1 MTAEVTTM
9 PPAAAPEAERGQ
21 DPGRRRRRFKEL
33 ELAALL
39 LLLIVFLWIVL
50 WYLLF
55 RQPINPLPPI
65 PVSQI
70 PTYST
75 SVYGAT
81 RPIGVAVDP
90 SGDRIYVTQGA
101 AASEGIIFDGR
112 GIAIGKFAVPA
123 ELGGSHQPAYAA
135 VDPVSQELYVSDRLA
150 GSIYIFDRDGRYLRE
165 LSLSTPR
172 AGWQPMGLTF
182 DAAGNLYVT
191 DLAGPVIVEIDRAGS
206 VVRTLGQGE
215 NLSFPNGVAI
225 DKAGNVYVTDSNN
238 GRLLMYGNDGQV
250 LARVGRGVGQ
260 GALGLPRGLTI
271 DSAGRVF
278 IADTT
283 AQSVFIYGIPV
294 IASPATTPAAG
305 HLVLWYVGRLPLWGI
320 SAQGAAAQQGPAVQ
334 AKFQFLGSFGE
345 PGISDAQFQFLNGV
359 AVDGRGR
366 VYVADT
372 FNDRIQ
378 IWSY

>member
-1 MTAEVTTM
+1 MTAEVTTR
-9 PPAAAPEAERGQ
+9 PPGAAPEAERGQ
-21 DPGRRRRRFKEL
+21 APGRRRRRIKEL
-33 ELAALL
+33 ELALLL
-39 LLLIVFLWIVL
+39 LLLIVFIWIVV

-101 AASEGIIFDGR
+101 ATAEGIIFDGR
-112 GIAIGKFAVPA
+112 GNAIGKFAVPA
-123 ELGGSHQPAYAA
+123 ALGGSHQPAYAA
-135 VDPVSQELYVSDRLA
+135 VDPVNEELYVSDRLA
-150 GSIYIFDRDGRYLRE
+150 GTIYIYDRDGGYLRE
-165 LSLSTPR
+165 LSLAKPR
-172 AGWQPMGLTF
+172 SGWQPMGLTF

-206 VVRTLGQGE
+206 IVRTLGQGE
-215 NLSFPNGVAI
+215 NLNFPNGVAI
-225 DKAGNVYVTDSNN
+225 DKAGNVFVTDSNN
-238 GRLLMYGNDGQV
+238 GRLLMYGMDGKV
-250 LARVGRGVGQ
+250 VARVGRGVGQ

-271 DSAGRVF
+271 DSSGRVF

-294 IASPATTPAAG
+294 VAAPATTATAG
-305 HLVLWYVGRLPLWGI
+305 HLVLWYVGRLPIWGI
-320 SAQGAAAQQGPAVQ
+320 SPQSVGVQGPPVQ
-334 AKFQFLGSFGE
+334 AKFEFLGSFGE

>member
-1 MTAEVTTM
+1 MTVDVTTM
-9 PPAAAPEAERGQ
+9 PPATAPETERRQ
-21 DPGRRRRRFKEL
+21 DPGRRHRRIKEL
-33 ELAALL
+33 ELGLL
-39 LLLIVFLWIVL
+39 LALLIVFAWIVL

-55 RQPINPLPPI
+55 RQPINPIPPI

-75 SVYGAT
+75 SVYGVT

-90 SGDRIYVTQGA
+90 SGERIYVTQGA
-101 AASEGIIFDGR
+101 ATSEGVIFDG
-112 GIAIGKFAVPA
+112 GGNAIGKFAAPA
-123 ELGGSHQPAYAA
+123 DLGGGHQPAYAA
-135 VDPVSQELYVSDRLA
+135 VDPVSHELYISDRLA
-150 GSIYIFDRDGRYLRE
+150 GTIFIYDRDGQYLRE
-165 LSLSTPR
+165 LSLAQPR
-172 AGWQPMGLTF
+172 PGWQPMGMTF
-182 DAAGNLYVT
+182 DPAGNLYVT
-191 DLAGPVIVEIDRAGS
+191 DLSGPVILKIDQAGR
-206 VVRTLGQGE
+206 VVRTLGAGE
-215 NLSFPNGVAI
+215 NLSYPNGVAI
-225 DKAGNVYVTDSNN
+225 DRAGNVFVTDSNN
-238 GRLLMYGNDGQV
+238 GRLLMYDVDGKV
-250 LARVGRGVGQ
+250 VARVGKGVGE

-294 IASPATTPAAG
+294 VARPAITPTAG
-305 HLVLWYVGRLPLWGI
+305 HLVLWYVGRLPIWGI
-320 SAQGAAAQQGPAVQ
+320 SPHGDAARPNPTVL

-345 PGISDAQFQFLNGV
+345 AGISDGQFQFLNGV
-359 AVDGRGR
+359 AVDARGR